1 MYIHLYQ
8 LKKVGMK
15 FHYFPAAA
23 EQMTVPGGTHKK
35 LAAGTNV
42 CVSVVE
48 TTDQVVIV
56 VDAKEFDLDKK

>member
-1 MYIHLYQ
+1 
-8 LKKVGMK
+8 MK